1 MGNFIFCALYMSKI
15 APFSQILLIKKFQ
28 INLYFFVAVIHDLKH
43 ISSCSIIL

>member
-1 MGNFIFCALYMSKI
+1 MGNFIFCALYISKI